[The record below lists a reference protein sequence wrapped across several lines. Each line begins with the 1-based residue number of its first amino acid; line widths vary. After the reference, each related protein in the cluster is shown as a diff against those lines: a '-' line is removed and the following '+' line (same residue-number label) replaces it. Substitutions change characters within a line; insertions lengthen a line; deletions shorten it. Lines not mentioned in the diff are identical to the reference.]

1 MKITDVKLY
10 VLENPDSRGS
20 VLKLHE
26 VPNLRRIQYTH
37 GGIARPDLKE
47 RQHFIEVLTDEGVSS
62 RCTTTMTPDEVDVL
76 RNNVQGDD
84 PLRRERLYQM
94 LHKGTRWVYLRPG
107 WFGDFDNCLWDIA
120 GKAAGLPVHAIIGKV
135 RNRFP
140 VYLTGGDMPVAGYL
154 KAIDEARKASG
165 INAYKFHSYKGGKAD
180 IPILKEV
187 PDVVGPDYT
196 LLHDPVCSYDLREA
210 IEIGHLMEELDF
222 VWLEEPLNE
231 YKMHRYQELCREL
244 TIPVMGN
251 ETLMADIG
259 ISTQWLMHGATDRLR
274 GNARNGTTQVLKMA
288 HFAELYD
295 TNIELNGYGGLF
307 GHVHAH
313 LGCCIDNTDFYECSG
328 RFLGKEGHRSAGAGW
343 GLTNAPL
350 IEEGHIAPNDLP
362 GWGAEWDEG
371 QFQSRVVAVH

>member
-1 MKITDVKLY
+1 
-10 VLENPDSRGS
+10 
-20 VLKLHE
+20 
-26 VPNLRRIQYTH
+26 
-37 GGIARPDLKE
+37 
-47 RQHFIEVLTDEGVSS
+47 
-62 RCTTTMTPDEVDVL
+62 
-76 RNNVQGDD
+76 
-84 PLRRERLYQM
+84 M
-94 LHKGTRWVYLRPG
+94 LHKGTRWVYLPPG

-135 RNRFP
+135 RNR
-140 VYLTGGDMPVAGYL
+140 
-154 KAIDEARKASG
+154 
-165 INAYKFHSYKGGKAD
+165 
-180 IPILKEV
+180 
-187 PDVVGPDYT
+187 
-196 LLHDPVCSYDLREA
+196 
-210 IEIGHLMEELDF
+210 
-222 VWLEEPLNE
+222 
-231 YKMHRYQELCREL
+231 
-244 TIPVMGN
+244 
-251 ETLMADIG
+251 

-350 IEEGHIAPNDLP
+350 IEEGHIAPNELP
-362 GWGAEWDEG
+362 GWGAEWDEE